1 VRSTRREIWE
11 ILKIWWFIVPGGA
24 LGVVAIIAA
33 IHGTHHKTV
42 WFWGFWA
49 MTALLLAM
57 GWRLRSVLKERDV
70 ARAELADEHSA
81 EAGARR
87 LDELADEAIIIRED
101 EVPTDKWGTAHT
113 RAISVF
119 GHWQARADAEV
130 RRSANAY
137 MGIWR
142 ENPENPMLLHFGTP
156 DQARE
161 FVDFNVAQLRHI
173 ASELRK

>member
-1 VRSTRREIWE
+1 M
-11 ILKIWWFIVPGGA
+11 
-24 LGVVAIIAA
+24 GVVAIIAA

-57 GWRLRSVLKERDV
+57 GWRLRSVLTERDV

-87 LDELADEAIIIRED
+87 LDELADEAILIRDGEIPSGGSWGMARKRSL
-101 EVPTDKWGTAHT
+101 EVL
-113 RAISVF
+113 
-119 GHWQARADAEV
+119 GHWQLRADAEV
-130 RRSANAY
+130 RRSANEH
-137 MGIWR
+137 MGTWR
-142 ENPENPMLLHFGTP
+142 QNPKNPMLLHFGTP
-156 DQARE
+156 DDGRQ
-161 FVDFNVAQLRHI
+161 FIDFCAAQLRYI